1 VQLGI
6 TLGGF
11 LASATAAVSIAAV
24 FADRFTFLGDV
35 AEPVSVIFVTLVLTY
50 VTLVLGELVPK
61 RVALKNPER
70 WALRVARPL
79 NMLATAARPIIW
91 GLSKSTDL
99 VASLFGGGKGGA
111 GDSDD
116 LLELIA
122 YQPTLSPV
130 RRKMLTRAYAMHE
143 RTVRE
148 IVVPRSKVM
157 HILMEDSVEDALQ
170 KVTKAGHSRLPVLED
185 TEYSGFVHVL
195 DLLSAP
201 DRTVTAASLRRKGLI
216 VPESATVTDVL
227 ASLQA
232 TRHQLAFVAD
242 EYGATTG
249 ILTVEDVIEEIVG
262 EIYDEF
268 DDSYSESDPRAI
280 QRELDGSMTI
290 PGAFPLHEL
299 PTVGIHVPKSSQS
312 TVAGLIAQELQRIPV
327 EGDAVTISEVAF
339 TVLEVTD
346 NRVMRVKVHQE
357 S

>member
-1 VQLGI
+1 MGSVTSMEPIVIDLILIVILIGLNAVFAGSELAIVSIRQPQQARLRAEHGKAGRLVADLAEELTRLLSTVQLGI

-24 FADRFTFLGDV
+24 FADRFTFLGDA
-35 AEPVSVIFVTLVLTY
+35 AEPVSVIFVTLILTY

-99 VASLFGGGKGGA
+99 VASLFRGGKGGA

-122 YQPTLSPV
+122 YQPTLSPM

-157 HILMEDSVEDALQ
+157 HVLSEDSVAEALR
-170 KVTKAGHSRLPVLED
+170 KVADAGHSRLPVLED
-185 TEYSGFVHVL
+185 
-195 DLLSAP
+195 
-201 DRTVTAASLRRKGLI
+201 
-216 VPESATVTDVL
+216 
-227 ASLQA
+227 
-232 TRHQLAFVAD
+232 
-242 EYGATTG
+242 
-249 ILTVEDVIEEIVG
+249 
-262 EIYDEF
+262 
-268 DDSYSESDPRAI
+268 SE
-280 QRELDGSMTI
+280 
-290 PGAFPLHEL
+290 
-299 PTVGIHVPKSSQS
+299 
-312 TVAGLIAQELQRIPV
+312 
-327 EGDAVTISEVAF
+327 
-339 TVLEVTD
+339 
-346 NRVMRVKVHQE
+346 
-357 S
+357 